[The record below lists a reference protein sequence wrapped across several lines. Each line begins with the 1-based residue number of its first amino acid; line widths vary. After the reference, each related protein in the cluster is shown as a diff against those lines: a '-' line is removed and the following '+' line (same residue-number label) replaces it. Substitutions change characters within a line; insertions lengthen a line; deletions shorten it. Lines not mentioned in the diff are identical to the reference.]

1 MCLNE
6 TIGKTTK
13 DNATD
18 GAVNEK
24 EGRRRLGSGLIVAF
38 HAFVVAYAV
47 FAVSFDH
54 WGLALGWMPSTIIAA
69 AFGWFGYCLPWIG
82 DAIVILWDVLSLLSV
97 FS

>member
-1 MCLNE
+1 MRLNE

-13 DNATD
+13 DSAPD
-18 GAVNEK
+18 DAVNEK

-54 WGLALGWMPSTIIAA
+54 WGPTLGWMPSAIIAA
-69 AFGWFGYCLPWIG
+69 AFGWFGYFLPWIG
-82 DAIVILWDVLSLLSV
+82 DAIVMLWDVLSIL
-97 FS
+97 FI

>member
-1 MCLNE
+1 MRLNE
-6 TIGKTTK
+6 TTAETAKA
-13 DNATD
+13 NATD
-18 GAVNEK
+18 AATEK

-54 WGLALGWMPSTIIAA
+54 WGPSLGWMPATIIAA

-82 DAIVILWDVLSLLSV
+82 DAIVMLWNVLSI
-97 FS
+97 FT

>member
-1 MCLNE
+1 MRPKE
-6 TIGKTTK
+6 TTEETTK
-13 DNATD
+13 DDA
-18 GAVNEK
+18 ANEK

-54 WGLALGWMPSTIIAA
+54 WGPALGWMPSTIVAA

-82 DAIVILWDVLSLLSV
+82 DVIVILWSILSI